1 MKRFFSHIL
10 VFITVVLGS
19 LPTTM
24 AFTMPAMSEDME
36 MWNAECSQI
45 MQMDCEEENHDC
57 CLSPFI
63 DGANQTNIQNSI
75 TLENH
80 NIVDI
85 DIDFFA
91 ILQENLS
98 RDFLKQSNAP
108 PLYNNPLIIK
118 SYSQL
123 IGIIKSTT

>member
-10 VFITVVLGS
+10 VFITIVLGS

-24 AFTMPAMSEDME
+24 AFTMPGMSEEME
-36 MWNAECSQI
+36 MWNTECSQM
-45 MQMDCEEENHDC
+45 MQMDCEKENHDC

-63 DGANQTNIQNSI
+63 DVSSQTNTQNYIEFDNNSI
-75 TLENH
+75 S
-80 NIVDI
+80 DI
-85 DIDFFA
+85 EIDFFA

-123 IGIIKSTT
+123 VGIIKSTT